1 MAKMT
6 SYLASKHVPEVQLLG
21 SNPPA
26 SQSSSQVQVKLPKIN
41 LPTFD
46 GNVLIWQP
54 YFQSIKVSV
63 VDNPSLADVQKLEYL
78 MRSLKGSAAE
88 AVKGFAVVQANY
100 KPVLEILK
108 ERFGHARLI
117 LDAHVRS
124 LIHLPRLTSDD
135 ATSMRKFYDEV
146 IVHVR
151 SVESM
156 GEKFNSEKLAPV
168 LVSLIV
174 DKLPKEV
181 VEKWELEL
189 NEEKTKQD
197 CVEVKTLFAFLEQL
211 IRAKESSQPPSLDS
225 KASSKENPGN
235 REGRFKAEV
244 CQKPPCKHC
253 KGRHHS
259 LLHQDSARP
268 PLDEVKVESPPE
280 LPPSSSGPPVS
291 SPVVA
296 NSVAVS
302 SGGKVILQTV
312 PAILCASNG
321 CSKVVRCFFD
331 PGSQTS
337 FVRQSVIDELGLDGK
352 SVKIAVSGFGG
363 EATKSTLRK
372 RIALT
377 VAPID
382 KSGQPQCIEALTTPV
397 ICRPAEAVDIHPS
410 RWSHLRNKVFPEE
423 FPREEQEIDV
433 LIGLNFYYS
442 FVTRDIV
449 RGGSSE
455 LVAVRTTL
463 GWVFCGPTGGHD
475 QECTVS
481 MNVQISVEEQLN
493 ETLQKFWDLESIGVR
508 PAESSIFTT
517 HAEDV
522 VLKKFKET
530 LTYNDGRYEVSLP
543 WKEDRVSLK
552 YNYRQAERRL
562 YNLEKK
568 LLHEPMKAV
577 SYREAINKYVE
588 NGVAEEVPCDEIT
601 PTDGRPVFYLPHHAI
616 IREDKQ
622 TTKTRV
628 VFDALAKDSNGVSL
642 NSCLEP
648 GPALQL
654 DLARILLR
662 FRKNV
667 VGIMGDIE
675 KMFLQIRLKEEDR
688 DSHRYLW
695 RDLDPQA
702 TPKIYR
708 MTRVTF
714 GVVSRRDNVQE
725 TLKLQQSATELMQK
739 AAFSLTKWSSNSS
752 ELMKAMP
759 ERDRAAGSLVSLESG
774 LAAEHPIT
782 KALGLKWNT
791 CTDNLVFAIDVD
803 IVKSRSKTVYTKRM
817 VASLAAKIFD
827 PIGLIAPF
835 LVRSKLI
842 LQSLWTKGVGWD
854 EEIPMEVSLK
864 WNQWVLEL
872 SELEHLQIPRCYTD
886 LLLSQNPKVELHAF
900 GDASEVAYASA
911 VYLRVVGEDGKVSTS
926 LVMSKTRVA
935 PVRKI
940 TLPRLELMAAVITA
954 RLCTYV
960 KGAIDCPI
968 SRIVCWTDNSS
979 TLHWIRG
986 AASQWKPFVAN
997 RVIEIQSLLDPSV
1010 WRYCPGLQNPA
1021 DLPTRGLPA
1030 SQLRE
1035 SHLWWKGPSWLQESE
1050 KDWPED
1056 LRSKPSS
1063 EIVDPEK
1070 KSKASV
1076 SCVVQPKEPFID
1088 FTRFSKYSRLLRTVA
1103 WIRRFVSNS
1112 RVKEEER
1119 IDSPLP
1125 GLEIQHAEEW
1135 LISHVQEESFP
1146 EEIASCKQHGP
1157 VKDSNLANLNPLC
1170 VRLVVFFVLE
1180 EEFISHCY
1188 QKRRSILLSCLLI
1201 ILLLGC

>member
-1 MAKMT
+1 MCTMLEDEEIDTECASHNDYEARVIESMAKMT

-46 GNVLIWQP
+46 GNVLNWQP

-63 VDNPSLADVQKLEYL
+63 DDNPSLADVQKLEYL

-146 IVHVR
+146 IVY
-151 SVESM
+151 
-156 GEKFNSEKLAPV
+156 
-168 LVSLIV
+168 
-174 DKLPKEV
+174 KLPKEV

-189 NEEKTKQD
+189 DEEKAKQD

-211 IRAKESSQPPSLDS
+211 IRAKESSQTPSLDS

-235 REGRFKAEV
+235 REGRFKFYRSQKSSTFALCAATQESKCVICYKNHGLKSCVTFLSLPVKERFRKATSKGLCFRCLESGHRAEV

-253 KGRHHS
+253 QGRHHS

-268 PLDEVKVESPPE
+268 PLEEVKVESPPE
-280 LPPSSSGPPVS
+280 LTPTSSGPAVL

-302 SGGKVILQTV
+302 LCGKVILQTV
-312 PAILCASNG
+312 PAILCGSNG

-337 FVRQSVIDELGLDGK
+337 FARQSVIDELGLDGK

-410 RWSHLRNKVFPEE
+410 RWSHLRNIVFPEE
-423 FPREEQEIDV
+423 FLREEQEIDV
-433 LIGLNFYYS
+433 LIGLDFYYS

-455 LVAVRTTL
+455 PVAVRTTL

-508 PAESSIFTT
+508 PAESSISTT

-552 YNYRQAERRL
+552 DNYQQAERRL

-577 SYREAINKYVE
+577 SYRKAINKYVE

-601 PTDGRPVFYLPHHAI
+601 PTEGRPVFYLPHHAI

-628 VFDALAKDSNGVSL
+628 VFDASAKDSNGVSL

-648 GPALQL
+648 GPALQP
-654 DLARILLR
+654 DLVGILLR

-702 TPKIYR
+702 TPKI
-708 MTRVTF
+708 
-714 GVVSRRDNVQE
+714 
-725 TLKLQQSATELMQK
+725 
-739 AAFSLTKWSSNSS
+739 
-752 ELMKAMP
+752 
-759 ERDRAAGSLVSLESG
+759 
-774 LAAEHPIT
+774 
-782 KALGLKWNT
+782 
-791 CTDNLVFAIDVD
+791 
-803 IVKSRSKTVYTKRM
+803 
-817 VASLAAKIFD
+817 
-827 PIGLIAPF
+827 
-835 LVRSKLI
+835 
-842 LQSLWTKGVGWD
+842 
-854 EEIPMEVSLK
+854 
-864 WNQWVLEL
+864 
-872 SELEHLQIPRCYTD
+872 
-886 LLLSQNPKVELHAF
+886 
-900 GDASEVAYASA
+900 
-911 VYLRVVGEDGKVSTS
+911 
-926 LVMSKTRVA
+926 
-935 PVRKI
+935 
-940 TLPRLELMAAVITA
+940 
-954 RLCTYV
+954 
-960 KGAIDCPI
+960 
-968 SRIVCWTDNSS
+968 
-979 TLHWIRG
+979 
-986 AASQWKPFVAN
+986 
-997 RVIEIQSLLDPSV
+997 
-1010 WRYCPGLQNPA
+1010 
-1021 DLPTRGLPA
+1021 
-1030 SQLRE
+1030 
-1035 SHLWWKGPSWLQESE
+1035 
-1050 KDWPED
+1050 
-1056 LRSKPSS
+1056 
-1063 EIVDPEK
+1063 
-1070 KSKASV
+1070 
-1076 SCVVQPKEPFID
+1076 
-1088 FTRFSKYSRLLRTVA
+1088 
-1103 WIRRFVSNS
+1103 
-1112 RVKEEER
+1112 
-1119 IDSPLP
+1119 
-1125 GLEIQHAEEW
+1125 
-1135 LISHVQEESFP
+1135 
-1146 EEIASCKQHGP
+1146 
-1157 VKDSNLANLNPLC
+1157 
-1170 VRLVVFFVLE
+1170 
-1180 EEFISHCY
+1180 
-1188 QKRRSILLSCLLI
+1188 
-1201 ILLLGC
+1201 